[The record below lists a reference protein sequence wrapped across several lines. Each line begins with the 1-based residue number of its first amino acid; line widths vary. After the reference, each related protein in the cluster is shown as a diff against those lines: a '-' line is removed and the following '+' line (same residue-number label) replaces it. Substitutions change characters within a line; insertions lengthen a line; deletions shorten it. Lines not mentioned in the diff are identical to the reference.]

1 MINSLLIDNNI
12 YNLYQFGSMVY
23 NTNHAK
29 SDKDYIAVCEN
40 IPVFGSLYQEGDTTI
55 HFHTKQNFQ
64 NLLDLNEIQAI
75 ECMFLSERFMLK
87 KTNDFKFILN
97 KENLRRSISTISSN
111 SFQKCKKKLIIQ
123 GDYDKYNA
131 IKSIFHSIRIL
142 DLGIQIASEN
152 RIYDYSKMNWL
163 FNDLMK
169 ISSTMEGV
177 ELWNYVDNKYRELFN
192 KLSSQFKKL
201 CPIDKHKGLL
211 VNISD
216 KKIIIDNNTII
227 SFDDDIMDNIT
238 KLLDI
243 IGHNYQK
250 VL

>member
-23 NTNHAK
+23 KTNHEG
-29 SDKDYIAVCEN
+29 SDKDYIAICEN
-40 IPVFGSLYQEGDTTI
+40 IPHYGSLYQEGNTTI
-55 HFHTKQNFQ
+55 HFLTKQNFQ

-75 ECMFLSERFMLK
+75 ECVFLSNEFILK
-87 KTNDFKFILN
+87 EQIKYEFVLN
-97 KENLRRSISTISSN
+97 KENLRRTISTIASN

-123 GDYDKYNA
+123 GDYDKYNG
-131 IKSIFHSIRIL
+131 IKSLFHSIRIL
-142 DLGIQIASEN
+142 DLGIQLGSEG

-163 FNDLMK
+163 FQDLMK
-169 ISSTMEGV
+169 ISSQMESV

-192 KLSSQFKKL
+192 KLTTQFKKL

-211 VNISD
+211 VNISEN
-216 KKIIIDNNTII
+216 KVIIDNNITIDFN
-227 SFDDDIMDNIT
+227 SDIMNQLT